1 MTIGIFINVIFF
13 FVMGICSIVRPNSIV
28 SFVELIPQT
37 VNARNEV
44 RAVYGGFGIAISA
57 LLVLAAYNEN
67 IRLGVLITVAGALLG
82 MAFGRIISLFIERPG
97 FWPIFA
103 IFMESGLAALL
114 LVNFDWELI
123 LAG

>member
-13 FVMGICSIVRPNSIV
+13 LVMGICSIIRPNSIV

-44 RAVYGGFGIAISA
+44 RAVYGGFGIAISI

-67 IRLGVLITVAGALLG
+67 IKMGILLTVAGSLVG
-82 MAFGRIISLFIERPG
+82 MASGRIISMFIERPG

-103 IFMESGLAALL
+103 IFMESCLAGLL
-114 LVNFDWELI
+114 LASVDWGLI
-123 LAG
+123 LEG